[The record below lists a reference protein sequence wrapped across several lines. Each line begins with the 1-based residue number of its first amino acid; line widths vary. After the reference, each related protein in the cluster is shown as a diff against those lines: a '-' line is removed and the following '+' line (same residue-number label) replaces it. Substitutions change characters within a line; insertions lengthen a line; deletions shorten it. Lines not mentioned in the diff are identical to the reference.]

1 MTHSISVPKFMCL
14 NVLLLVSPPVLKWN
28 PMPALD
34 LEADKKFQKED
45 VLVKDAIVN
54 RIYGNQVFAYV
65 QIGNVWRGAV
75 CVRVCVRMCVRV
87 RARARLTEGALQF
100 TKDRFMHKL

>member
-1 MTHSISVPKFMCL
+1 
-14 NVLLLVSPPVLKWN
+14 
-28 PMPALD
+28 MPALD

-65 QIGNVWRGAV
+65 QIGNV
-75 CVRVCVRMCVRV
+75 
-87 RARARLTEGALQF
+87 
-100 TKDRFMHKL
+100 